1 MMKQHKKTH
10 PVVIAILALLM
21 LSVLLPMIW
30 GFFLS
35 FRSNE
40 EIAGMSGLDIHS
52 IIPEVFTF
60 INYFNFFDQTNFP
73 RVLVITLYVCSTVT
87 VISLLINT
95 MAAYAFAKLSFPGKD
110 LIFSI
115 ILATLILPIEL
126 LIIPLYGQILKFG
139 MVNKLSSLIIPFVAS
154 GFGIFYMR
162 QFIKGIPVE
171 LEEAAYMDGCS
182 RFVIFFRIVLPL
194 CRTALVTLGVIIF
207 LQQWDSFLVPVT
219 FISSKEKRV
228 LQVILTDLH
237 SGVYFNDYGI
247 LYAGIVIASVPILLL
262 FAFIQKYYMEGI
274 ASSGIK
280 G

>member
-1 MMKQHKKTH
+1 MKQHKKTH